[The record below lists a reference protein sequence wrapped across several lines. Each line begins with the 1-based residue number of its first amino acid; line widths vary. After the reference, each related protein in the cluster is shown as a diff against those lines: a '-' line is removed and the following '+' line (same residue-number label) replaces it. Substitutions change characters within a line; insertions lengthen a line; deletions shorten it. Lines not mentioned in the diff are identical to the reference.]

1 MPPTR
6 LLGHRA
12 KKAQKRVFFI
22 AGLSKITGPKNKK
35 LQNSVSFLFYIHIT
49 REKQTAYAKFEK
61 NGQKRQKMALKP
73 RRVK

>member
-12 KKAQKRVFFI
+12 KKAQKRLFFI

-35 LQNSVSFLFYIHIT
+35 SQHVVNFLFYIHVT
-49 REKQTAYAKFEK
+49 REKPTTYAKFEK